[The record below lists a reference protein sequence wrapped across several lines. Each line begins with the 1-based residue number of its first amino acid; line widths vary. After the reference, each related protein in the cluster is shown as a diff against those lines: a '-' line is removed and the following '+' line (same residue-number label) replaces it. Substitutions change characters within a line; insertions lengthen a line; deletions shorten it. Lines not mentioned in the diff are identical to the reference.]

1 MTTEEGSPRALAMIE
16 FVGTFA
22 SLTGSA
28 PESLA
33 DLSDGVTLFEAL
45 SEIAPMYF
53 DPTTIARH
61 LGDNWA
67 LKSSNL
73 RKLIRNLE
81 DYYHEG
87 LYKTAD
93 FAAIPLTAIAKESD
107 PEGIANLV
115 ELVAGAAVTCADKG
129 TYVQRILGMSPEN
142 QMEMKAVLEQSLS
155 KLSDYVDDDDEGDEN
170 ELVFDMG
177 GAEEEED
184 DDAGANSE
192 AVPMFGG
199 HHVNDGM
206 EEDLLQAQ
214 RELSSVKSQLES
226 QNQDNERAQQKLRA
240 VVEDLQDRLVKRQD
254 DLIQLE
260 EDLRSTTN
268 ELEDAKAKLADTEM
282 KNSQLADDLDVA
294 QAKAQQLYKAE
305 ATVMAYK
312 KRLENLGA
320 VNQQMTD
327 LEDQA
332 ANYLRQIMELEAQ
345 VKKSNSLQKQ
355 VVELE
360 EQIAHQEKA
369 KQDIVSAQASA
380 AAEISE
386 LKSSLLAAERA
397 KKEYEEEIVELRA
410 QAEVAADGPDTPV
423 ASLAASTSAAADK
436 ERATRL
442 KIENEALQQQVDE
455 LKKETAAQK
464 VKLAAAATTA
474 ATVSTVSSASDS
486 EQVAKLKK
494 ELEAKQKEINK
505 ISSDKDKL
513 ETYTKRTLAKFQEK
527 YLVALQE
534 CKAKLKEKQDK
545 IESLES
551 RSASE
556 RTAQKREERLLS
568 STIYELGLAIMQ
580 NRLKER

>member
-1 MTTEEGSPRALAMIE
+1 MEGSPRAMAMIE

-22 SLTGSA
+22 SLSGSP
-28 PESLA
+28 PESLS

-45 SEIAPMYF
+45 SEIAPGYF

-87 LYKTAD
+87 LFKDSD
-93 FAAIPLTAIAKESD
+93 FAAIPMTAIAKESD
-107 PEGIANLV
+107 EVGIGILV
-115 ELVAGAAVTCADKG
+115 ELVAAASVTCADKG
-129 TYVQRILGMSPEN
+129 TYVQRIMGMSTDN
-142 QMEMKAVLEQSLS
+142 QVEMKSILEQSLG
-155 KLSDYVDDDDEGDEN
+155 KLTDYIDDDDEGDEN
-170 ELVFDMG
+170 ELVFDDD
-177 GAEEEED
+177 EEEEQHH
-184 DDAGANSE
+184 AE
-192 AVPMFGG
+192 EIAVAPVSMFGG

-206 EEDLLQAQ
+206 EEDLADAQ
-214 RELSSVKSQLES
+214 REIGQLKSQIKV
-226 QNQDNERAQQKLRA
+226 QDQDNERAQSKLRA

-260 EDLRSTTN
+260 EDLRATTT
-268 ELEDAKAKLADTEM
+268 ELEDSKAKLNETNV
-282 KNSQLADDLDVA
+282 KTSQLADDLDVA
-294 QAKAQQLYKAE
+294 NAKAQQLHRAE
-305 ATVMAYK
+305 ATVLAYK
-312 KRLENLGA
+312 KRLEGMGEM
-320 VNQQMTD
+320 NQQMSD
-327 LEDQA
+327 LEDQS
-332 ANYLRQIMELEAQ
+332 ANYLRQIMELETQ
-345 VKKSNSLQKQ
+345 VKKSNALTKQ
-355 VVELE
+355 VHELE
-360 EQIAHQEKA
+360 EQIKSLEKEKA
-369 KQDIVSAQASA
+369 TMTNSSANAV
-380 AAEISE
+380 AEIDE
-386 LKSSLLAAERA
+386 LKSALNSADRA
-397 KKEYEEEIVELRA
+397 KKQYEEELAELRA
-410 QAEVAADGPDTPV
+410 KAEVLGEDGSSEAPV
-423 ASLAASTSAAADK
+423 ASLAASTSTAADK
-436 ERATRL
+436 EKWTRMQ
-442 KIENEALQQQVDE
+442 IQMEQLQKQVDQLNKIVATQKMELAAVTTATAAVTSTAASSSDSDEVKQLKRELE
-455 LKKETAAQK
+455 LKN
-464 VKLAAAATTA
+464 
-474 ATVSTVSSASDS
+474 
-486 EQVAKLKK
+486 
-494 ELEAKQKEINK
+494 KEIAK